1 MVSSGGSA
9 AHCVLTG
16 IRPGAEPNGSF
27 VVMAI
32 AAAKPVHLAPSI
44 TSVINTVPT
53 PESWARGS
61 MGIGPTPAIVDPPSR
76 NFVPTMRPCCSAAT
90 KKKPWWVSRSERS
103 PAAVSPRGSREGS
116 WCRCNGP
123 ERLEANPPCLLG
135 IVCPASPGPSRPA
148 VHVESR
154 VAGNQEEVP
163 FAPVPRW
170 PPELEGQRDDHGD
183 RDHDPNR
190 AYTLAIGIV
199 L

>member
-1 MVSSGGSA
+1 
-9 AHCVLTG
+9 
-16 IRPGAEPNGSF
+16 
-27 VVMAI
+27 MAI
-32 AAAKPVHLAPSI
+32 AAATPVHLAPSI

-61 MGIGPTPAIVDPPSR
+61 MVIGPTPAIVDPPVEEVR
-76 NFVPTMRPCCSAAT
+76 AHD
-90 KKKPWWVSRSERS
+90 
-103 PAAVSPRGSREGS
+103 AAVLLGGDQVEAVVGEQIGEKPCRGFAQGKSGGS

-163 FAPVPRW
+163 FARSLGG
-170 PPELEGQRDDHGD
+170 PPNLKASVMIMGTGTMIRTE
-183 RDHDPNR
+183 R
-190 AYTLAIGIV
+190 ARSLLV
-199 L
+199 SS